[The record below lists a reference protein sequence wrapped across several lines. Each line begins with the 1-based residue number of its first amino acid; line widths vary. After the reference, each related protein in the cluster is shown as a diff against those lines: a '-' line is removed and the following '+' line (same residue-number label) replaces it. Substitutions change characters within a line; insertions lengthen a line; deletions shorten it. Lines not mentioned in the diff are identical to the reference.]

1 MQFFKPPKDRLGG
14 DEEDDDS
21 DSDEEDVED
30 MEDDALRDELKE
42 RCVLFSFLFFSSV
55 PPVMSGACFLPLQ
68 AKAGTKVLFDG
79 R

>member
-42 RCVLFSFLFFSSV
+42 RCVLFSFLFFFV
-55 PPVMSGACFLPLQ
+55 RATCHVGCVFFA
-68 AKAGTKVLFDG
+68 AAGKSWHKSTF
-79 R
+79 